1 MRTLPGT
8 IQTRI
13 NKRAQTI
20 AENANPHASVV
31 VSRNIVPLTYWKF
44 VNENVI
50 DPLGAGVHGRYT
62 DLDIAVAHPRFGRP
76 DEDIWVAAIDC
87 TEEGSSTIVPGR
99 LRILQTRNK
108 LHVGDAESWIENGF
122 TVQADLCAIAF
133 NSTVK
138 KNVRGIQEYIT
149 EQYPWVFYVTDGEL
163 FGYQINSNMV
173 PISLAAANVT
183 DVTAVRGP
191 SGEYGAWDCG
201 LTVFFLMSGSLYYRQ
216 LINGVWYDAEQV
228 TAGPSGVTYSKID
241 AFNTWDYRVGVQL
254 LDTSGN
260 LYMIYT
266 FTEGIGVRGTEHVEV
281 SASAKMK
288 LTGIEYSST
297 QETEHVAVASSA
309 NVLLRYAWSVVPL
322 SVENIEDANEKWDT
336 TIQIL
341 FDYPVHSDGLTPSLF
356 TLVDTEG
363 YYYECRGF
371 TISDNGEGRLLT
383 LAFASFN
390 LAQHWQDNSLTLTYT
405 KPASGGLM
413 SPAVQ
418 TDSFSE
424 TFAPVNLDV
433 PSVLPPAF
441 ASARNYD
448 IDYRKTEDDTIYVRF
463 TEELTTADVTGTTGN
478 FNISL
483 HEYNYVPNGT
493 LQDTTRALDSIT
505 YRNGS
510 VLDVEDATMTDVEY
524 TDGGLQLEED
534 E

>member
-108 LHVGDAESWIENGF
+108 LHVGEAESWIENGF

-281 SASAKMK
+281 SASAKVK

-309 NVLLRYAWSVVPL
+309 NVLLRYGWSAVPL
-322 SVENIEDANEKWDT
+322 SVENIEDEDENWGT
-336 TIQIL
+336 TIKVV
-341 FDYPVHSDGLTPSLF
+341 FDYPNTADGLTTAMVDLVDSNGNHYVMDSYSISGCEL
-356 TLVDTEG
+356 TLV
-363 YYYECRGF
+363 
-371 TISDNGEGRLLT
+371 
-383 LAFASFN
+383 FADFN
-390 LAQHWQDNSLTLTYT
+390 LAGYASSMTLTYT
-405 KPASGGLM
+405 KPSSGGLM
-413 SPAVQ
+413 SPAVR
-418 TDSFSE
+418 TDSFTV
-424 TFAPVNLDV
+424 TFVPENLNPPQID
-433 PSVLPPAF
+433 PPAF
-441 ASARNYD
+441 VSAKNDPDGEQVTVY
-448 IDYRKTEDDTIYVRF
+448 F
-463 TEELTTADVTGTTGN
+463 SEEITNADVSGMASN
-478 FNISL
+478 FML
-483 HEYNYVPNGT
+483 GLYEYNYVPNGT
-493 LQDTTRALDSIT
+493 LQNTTRTIA
-505 YRNGS
+505 S
-510 VLDVEDATMTDVEY
+510 VGFCDGDTLFISNAAKTDVEFKN
-524 TDGGLQLEED
+524 GGLQLEE